1 MADTKKKS
9 TAGKKDTPKE
19 RKEPKKKDAQGKKKA
34 GGRKSVYTEKV
45 LPKLELVEGWA
56 RDGLSEKDIAH
67 NLGIALSTLSEYKNK
82 FSEFSEA
89 IKKGKEV
96 SDYIAENRL
105 FLKVC
110 GFSKVIKKPF
120 KIKVPVMQNGIKV
133 ADKEEIVTA
142 DEEVY
147 FPPDLGAIVFYL
159 KNRLPE
165 NGATHRKRILRK
177 RTEAV
182 LLFCPKGKIRL
193 I

>member
-82 FSEFSEA
+82 FS
-89 IKKGKEV
+89 
-96 SDYIAENRL
+96 
-105 FLKVC
+105 
-110 GFSKVIKKPF
+110 
-120 KIKVPVMQNGIKV
+120 
-133 ADKEEIVTA
+133 
-142 DEEVY
+142 
-147 FPPDLGAIVFYL
+147 
-159 KNRLPE
+159 
-165 NGATHRKRILRK
+165 
-177 RTEAV
+177 
-182 LLFCPKGKIRL
+182 
-193 I
+193 